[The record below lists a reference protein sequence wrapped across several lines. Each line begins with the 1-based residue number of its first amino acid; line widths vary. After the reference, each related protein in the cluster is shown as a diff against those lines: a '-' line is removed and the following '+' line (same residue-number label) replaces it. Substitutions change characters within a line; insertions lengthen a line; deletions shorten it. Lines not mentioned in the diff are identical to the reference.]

1 MNTQPEHVDE
11 VELPEIE
18 FIEEDLENNEYDTQS
33 TARSDYNT
41 GRQMLD
47 EKDKEKDGDGPQLS
61 SLNEVARKYI
71 HNGITSQESQIIRD
85 HR

>member
-61 SLNEVARKYI
+61 SLNEAARKYI
-71 HNGITSQESQIIRD
+71 HNGITSQQSQIIRD